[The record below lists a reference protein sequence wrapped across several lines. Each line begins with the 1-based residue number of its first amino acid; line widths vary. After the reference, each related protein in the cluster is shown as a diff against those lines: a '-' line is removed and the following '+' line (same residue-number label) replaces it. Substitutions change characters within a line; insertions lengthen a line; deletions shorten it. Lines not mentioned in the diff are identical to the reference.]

1 MSVKINGL
9 TGIEFTSNTQQLKFK
24 GDTQNF
30 NLKTVGDDFN
40 IYNND
45 VTKLWG
51 MSSAGLES
59 KPNVPGFVAF
69 ASGNSNYLTVNAG
82 VPFPGNNV
90 NYNQGGCYDTTTY
103 KFTAPK
109 QGLYF
114 FAFSSIKENTSS
126 SRPMFY
132 VNDSSTYNQ
141 CQHGICGGS
150 GNASNSTSSLIYLQ
164 LGDSVYAASQSG
176 SLYYYGSGHSTF
188 SGFLIG

>member
-1 MSVKINGL
+1 VSVKIFGS
-9 TGIEFTSNTQQLKFK
+9 TGIEFSDSNQEIKIKGPTQTFSLKATT
-24 GDTQNF
+24 D
-30 NLKTVGDDFN
+30 
-40 IYNND
+40 
-45 VTKLWG
+45 
-51 MSSAGLES
+51 ES

>member
-1 MSVKINGL
+1 MSLKLNGQ

-51 MSSAGLES
+51 ISSAGLES

-69 ASGNSNYLTVNAG
+69 ASGNSSYLTVNAG
-82 VPFPGNNV
+82 VPFPGNSY

-114 FAFSSIKENTSS
+114 FAFSSIKENTNN
-126 SRPMFY
+126 SRPVFY

-176 SLYYYGSGHSTF
+176 SLYYYGDNHSTF

>member
-1 MSVKINGL
+1 MSVKIFGS
-9 TGIEFTSNTQQLKFK
+9 TGIEFSDSNQEIKIKGPTQTFSLKATSDDEF
-24 GDTQNF
+24 
-30 NLKTVGDDFN
+30 TV
-40 IYNND
+40 YNAAN
-45 VTKLWG
+45 KLWG

-82 VPFPGNNV
+82 VPFPGDNY

-114 FAFSSIKENTSS
+114 FAFSSIKENTSN

-176 SLYYYGSGHSTF
+176 SLYYYGNNHSTF